1 MALNCRNLKISR
13 SVLYMK
19 IEKMTLVEILLLQ
32 DAIDGQLK
40 KIRRDLVKE
49 QVQVVNDLL
58 TQVAEAVNELE
69 CRVADYNDTL
79 HLYEEPIQVSQNIKR
94 LNDKDQFIRIIL

>member
-1 MALNCRNLKISR
+1 
-13 SVLYMK
+13 MK
-19 IEKMTLVEILLLQ
+19 IEKMTLVELLLAQ
-32 DAIDGQLK
+32 DAIDEQLK

-79 HLYEEPIQVSQNIKR
+79 HLYEEPIQISQNIKR
-94 LNDKDQFIRIIL
+94 LNDEDQFIRIIL

>member
-1 MALNCRNLKISR
+1 M
-13 SVLYMK
+13 LYMK
-19 IEKMTLVEILLLQ
+19 IEKMTLVELLLLQ
-32 DAIDGQLK
+32 DAIDEQLK

-79 HLYEEPIQVSQNIKR
+79 HLYEEPIQISQNIKR
-94 LNDKDQFIRIIL
+94 LSDKDQFIRIIL

>member
-1 MALNCRNLKISR
+1 
-13 SVLYMK
+13 MK
-19 IEKMTLVEILLLQ
+19 IEKMTLVELLLLQ
-32 DAIDGQLK
+32 DTIDEQLK

-49 QVQVVNDLL
+49 QVQIVNDLL

-79 HLYEEPIQVSQNIKR
+79 HLYEEPIQISQNIKR
-94 LNDKDQFIRIIL
+94 LNDEDQFIRIIL

>member
-1 MALNCRNLKISR
+1 M
-13 SVLYMK
+13 LYMK
-19 IEKMTLVEILLLQ
+19 IEKMTLVELLLLQ
-32 DAIDGQLK
+32 DTIDEQLK

-79 HLYEEPIQVSQNIKR
+79 HLYEEPIQISQNIKR

>member
-1 MALNCRNLKISR
+1 
-13 SVLYMK
+13 MK
-19 IEKMTLVEILLLQ
+19 IEKMTLVELLLLQ
-32 DAIDGQLK
+32 DTIDEQLK

-79 HLYEEPIQVSQNIKR
+79 HLYEEPIQVSQSIKR
-94 LNDKDQFIRIIL
+94 LNDEDQFIRIIL

>member
-1 MALNCRNLKISR
+1 
-13 SVLYMK
+13 MK
-19 IEKMTLVEILLLQ
+19 IEKMTLVELLMLQ
-32 DAIDGQLK
+32 DAIDEQLQ

-49 QVQVVNDLL
+49 QVQIVNDLL

>member
-1 MALNCRNLKISR
+1 
-13 SVLYMK
+13 MK
-19 IEKMTLVEILLLQ
+19 IEKMTLVELLLLQ
-32 DAIDGQLK
+32 DSIDEQLK

-49 QVQVVNDLL
+49 QVKIVNDLL

-94 LNDKDQFIRIIL
+94 LNDEDQFIRIIL

>member
-1 MALNCRNLKISR
+1 
-13 SVLYMK
+13 MK
-19 IEKMTLVEILLLQ
+19 IEKMNLVELLLLQ
-32 DAIDGQLK
+32 DAIDEQLK

-49 QVQVVNDLL
+49 QVQIVNDLL

-79 HLYEEPIQVSQNIKR
+79 HLYEEPIQISQNIKR

>member
-1 MALNCRNLKISR
+1 
-13 SVLYMK
+13 MK
-19 IEKMTLVEILLLQ
+19 IEKMTLVELLLLQ
-32 DAIDGQLK
+32 DTIDEQLK

-58 TQVAEAVNELE
+58 TQVAEAVNEVE

-94 LNDKDQFIRIIL
+94 LNEEDQFIRIIL

>member
-1 MALNCRNLKISR
+1 
-13 SVLYMK
+13 MK
-19 IEKMTLVEILLLQ
+19 IEKMTLVELLLLQ
-32 DAIDGQLK
+32 DAIDEQLQ

-49 QVQVVNDLL
+49 QVKVVNDLL

-79 HLYEEPIQVSQNIKR
+79 HLYEEPIQISQNIKR

>member
-1 MALNCRNLKISR
+1 
-13 SVLYMK
+13 MK
-19 IEKMTLVEILLLQ
+19 IEKMTLVELLLLQ
-32 DAIDGQLK
+32 DAIDEQLQ

-94 LNDKDQFIRIIL
+94 LNDEDQFIRIIL

>member
-1 MALNCRNLKISR
+1 
-13 SVLYMK
+13 MK
-19 IEKMTLVEILLLQ
+19 IEKMTLVELLLLQ
-32 DAIDGQLK
+32 DTIDEQLK

>member
-1 MALNCRNLKISR
+1 
-13 SVLYMK
+13 MK
-19 IEKMTLVEILLLQ
+19 IEQMTLVELLLLQ
-32 DAIDGQLK
+32 DAIDEQLK
-40 KIRRDLVKE
+40 KIRRDSVKE

-58 TQVAEAVNELE
+58 TQVVEAVNELE

-79 HLYEEPIQVSQNIKR
+79 HLYEEPIQISQNIKR

>member
-1 MALNCRNLKISR
+1 M
-13 SVLYMK
+13 LYMK
-19 IEKMTLVEILLLQ
+19 IEQMTLVELLMLQ
-32 DAIDGQLK
+32 DTIDEQLK

-49 QVQVVNDLL
+49 QVKVVNDLL

-94 LNDKDQFIRIIL
+94 LNDEDQFIRIIL

>member
-1 MALNCRNLKISR
+1 
-13 SVLYMK
+13 MK
-19 IEKMTLVEILLLQ
+19 IEKMTLVELLLLQ
-32 DAIDGQLK
+32 DAIDEQLQ

-94 LNDKDQFIRIIL
+94 LKDEDQFIRIIL

>member
-1 MALNCRNLKISR
+1 
-13 SVLYMK
+13 MK
-19 IEKMTLVEILLLQ
+19 IEKMTLVEILMLQ
-32 DAIDGQLK
+32 DAIDEQLQ

-79 HLYEEPIQVSQNIKR
+79 HLYEEPIQISQNIKR

>member
-1 MALNCRNLKISR
+1 
-13 SVLYMK
+13 MK
-19 IEKMTLVEILLLQ
+19 IEKMTLVELLLLQ
-32 DAIDGQLK
+32 DSIDEQLK

-49 QVQVVNDLL
+49 QVQIVNDLL

-79 HLYEEPIQVSQNIKR
+79 HLYEEPIQISQNIKR
-94 LNDKDQFIRIIL
+94 LNDEDQFIRIIL

>member
-1 MALNCRNLKISR
+1 
-13 SVLYMK
+13 MK
-19 IEKMTLVEILLLQ
+19 IEKMTLVELLMVQ
-32 DAIDGQLK
+32 DAIDEQLK

-69 CRVADYNDTL
+69 
-79 HLYEEPIQVSQNIKR
+79 
-94 LNDKDQFIRIIL
+94 

>member
-1 MALNCRNLKISR
+1 
-13 SVLYMK
+13 MK
-19 IEKMTLVEILLLQ
+19 IEKMNLVELLLLQ
-32 DAIDGQLK
+32 DAIDEQLK

-94 LNDKDQFIRIIL
+94 LNDEDQFIRIIL

>member
-1 MALNCRNLKISR
+1 M
-13 SVLYMK
+13 LYMK
-19 IEKMTLVEILLLQ
+19 IEKMNLVELLLLQ
-32 DAIDGQLK
+32 DAIDEQLK
-40 KIRRDLVKE
+40 KIRRDSVKE

-79 HLYEEPIQVSQNIKR
+79 HLYEEPIQINQNIKR
-94 LNDKDQFIRIIL
+94 LSDKDQFIRIIL

>member
-1 MALNCRNLKISR
+1 
-13 SVLYMK
+13 MK
-19 IEKMTLVEILLLQ
+19 IEQMTLVELLLLQ
-32 DAIDGQLK
+32 DAIDEKLK

-58 TQVAEAVNELE
+58 TKVAEAVNELE

-79 HLYEEPIQVSQNIKR
+79 HLYEEPIQISQNIKR
-94 LNDKDQFIRIIL
+94 LNDEDQFIRIIL

>member
-1 MALNCRNLKISR
+1 
-13 SVLYMK
+13 MK
-19 IEKMTLVEILLLQ
+19 IEKMTLVELLLLQ
-32 DAIDGQLK
+32 DGIDEQLK

-79 HLYEEPIQVSQNIKR
+79 HLYEEPIQISQNIKR

>member
-1 MALNCRNLKISR
+1 
-13 SVLYMK
+13 MK
-19 IEKMTLVEILLLQ
+19 IEKMTLVELLIVQ
-32 DAIDGQLK
+32 DAIDEQLK

-49 QVQVVNDLL
+49 QVQLVNDLL
-58 TQVAEAVNELE
+58 MQVAEAVNELE

-94 LNDKDQFIRIIL
+94 LNDEDQFIRIIL

>member
-1 MALNCRNLKISR
+1 
-13 SVLYMK
+13 MK
-19 IEKMTLVEILLLQ
+19 IEKMTLAELLIVQ
-32 DAIDGQLK
+32 DAIDEQLK

-58 TQVAEAVNELE
+58 TQVAEAVNKLE

-79 HLYEEPIQVSQNIKR
+79 HHYEEPIELTQNIKQ
-94 LNDKDQFIRIIL
+94 LYEDHIYKYYTLIK

>member
-1 MALNCRNLKISR
+1 
-13 SVLYMK
+13 MK
-19 IEKMTLVEILLLQ
+19 IEKMTLVELLLLQ
-32 DAIDGQLK
+32 DAIDEQLT

-58 TQVAEAVNELE
+58 TKVAEAVNELE

-79 HLYEEPIQVSQNIKR
+79 HLYEEPIQISQNIKR
-94 LNDKDQFIRIIL
+94 LNDEDQFIRIIL

>member
-1 MALNCRNLKISR
+1 M
-13 SVLYMK
+13 LYMK
-19 IEKMTLVEILLLQ
+19 IEKMTLVELLMVQ
-32 DAIDGQLK
+32 DAIDEQLK

>member
-1 MALNCRNLKISR
+1 M
-13 SVLYMK
+13 LYMK

-32 DAIDGQLK
+32 DAIDEQLK

-94 LNDKDQFIRIIL
+94 LNDEDQFIRIIL

>member
-1 MALNCRNLKISR
+1 
-13 SVLYMK
+13 MK
-19 IEKMTLVEILLLQ
+19 IEKMTLVELLMLQ
-32 DAIDGQLK
+32 DAIDEQLK
-40 KIRRDLVKE
+40 KIRRDSVKE

-69 CRVADYNDTL
+69 SRVADYNATL

-94 LNDKDQFIRIIL
+94 LNDEDQFIRIIL

>member
-1 MALNCRNLKISR
+1 
-13 SVLYMK
+13 MK
-19 IEKMTLVEILLLQ
+19 IEKMNLVELLMLQ
-32 DAIDGQLK
+32 DAIDEQLQ

-94 LNDKDQFIRIIL
+94 LNDEDQFIRIIL

>member
-1 MALNCRNLKISR
+1 
-13 SVLYMK
+13 MK
-19 IEKMTLVEILLLQ
+19 IEQMTLVELLMLQ
-32 DAIDGQLK
+32 DSIDEQLK

-49 QVQVVNDLL
+49 QVKVVNDLL

-79 HLYEEPIQVSQNIKR
+79 HLYEEPIQISQNIKR
-94 LNDKDQFIRIIL
+94 LNDEDQFIRIIL